1 VGLVGIVCCFF
12 LKKSVSFFSLAE
24 ANGDNTPAGAQ
35 GRVPRDGLGF
45 TAFEKSLRE
54 DLTVS
59 RFIKYYS

>member
-1 VGLVGIVCCFF
+1 MGLVGIVCFFF
-12 LKKSVSFFSLAE
+12 LNQFHFFSLAE